1 MFEFRARDTAVPQVI
16 FLDAVGTLFGVRDS
30 VGAAYARIAAE
41 FDVNLAV
48 SDIDRAFL
56 QAFRRANR
64 LAFPQADPASIPA
77 LEYGWWHGVA
87 VDTFT
92 LAGAFHCFT
101 DFDAFFTRLY
111 AYFASP
117 DPWFVYPDA
126 WPALQAWRDRGIAL
140 GIVSNFDSRL
150 YAVLEGLGL
159 RTAFHSI
166 SISTEVGAAKPDPR
180 IFARALAKHACP
192 PDRAWHIGDS
202 LSEDIAG
209 ATQAGLRAIWVD
221 RDGLGARAACTLHAS
236 DRVASLAGVPHA
248 G

>member
-1 MFEFRARDTAVPQVI
+1 MVESRDCEGAVPQVI

-30 VGAAYARIAAE
+30 VGAAYARVAAE
-41 FDVNLAV
+41 FDVNLVA
-48 SDIDRAFL
+48 SDLDRAFL
-56 QAFRRANR
+56 QAFRRAAP
-64 LAFPQADPASIPA
+64 LAFPEADPASIPA
-77 LEYGWWHGVA
+77 LEYGWWQGVA
-87 VDTFT
+87 VDAFT
-92 LAGAFHCFT
+92 LAGAFQRFA

-111 AYFASP
+111 TYFASP
-117 DPWFVYPDA
+117 EPWFVYPDVR
-126 WPALQAWRDRGIAL
+126 PALQRWRDRGVAL

-159 RTAFHSI
+159 RNAFQSI

-180 IFARALAKHACP
+180 IFVRALAKHACP

-221 RDGLGARAACTLHAS
+221 RDGLGARAEGTTHAG
-236 DRVASLAGVPHA
+236 DRIASLAGVLHA